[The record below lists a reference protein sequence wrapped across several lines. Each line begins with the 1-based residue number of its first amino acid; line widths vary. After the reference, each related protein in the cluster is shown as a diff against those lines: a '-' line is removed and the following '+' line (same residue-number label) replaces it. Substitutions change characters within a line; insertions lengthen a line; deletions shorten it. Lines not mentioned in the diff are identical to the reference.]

1 MKLLH
6 ITFQSSVNDSF
17 MGRMLWDLEQSVP
30 IITMVLFYDL
40 INKLLKANHLMD
52 SWVGVS

>member
-40 INKLLKANHLMD
+40 INKLLKADHLMD